1 MQRHEGLRVWREG
14 HDLVIAVYGVTGR
27 FPRHE
32 INGITSQLRRAAV
45 SVPTNIAEGSRRVS
59 RKEYSRFL
67 NTAEASLAEVSY
79 LLVLSRDLG
88 YLPPDSM
95 ASLSL
100 RVERILGMLVN
111 LRKRVERN
119 DWVDGSVPD
128 SR

>member
-1 MQRHEGLRVWREG
+1 VQRYEGLRVWREG
-14 HDLVIAVYGVTGR
+14 HDLVIAVYGVTGG
-27 FPRHE
+27 FPKHE
-32 INGITSQLRRAAV
+32 IYGITSQLRRAAV
-45 SVPTNIAEGSRRVS
+45 SVPTNIAEGSRRIS

-111 LRKRVERN
+111 LRKRVELN
-119 DWVDGSVPD
+119 DWVEGPAPGS
-128 SR
+128 R